1 MVVEASARP
10 GGSRYRCKFFFSFHF
25 WFLILLHLLWLLL
38 LIRHNGLAKKNFNN
52 ELFCGRVFYA
62 LHKWMKRRRYRY
74 ENNKYGEDNGFNA
87 FSRKVWAQYDDD
99 TPHNVSYS
107 RVNKEKLLHFSFSFF
122 SSLSAIIVFV
132 FFPRCNFQCTHSVRH
147 KEGPFFCS
155 QFQLLKLSLSLSL
168 SIIVRHYT
176 TITASLPPFIS
187 T

>member
-1 MVVEASARP
+1 MQ
-10 GGSRYRCKFFFSFHF
+10 
-25 WFLILLHLLWLLL
+25 ILLFTSDFYFYSDYYYCQYWSDTMGWREKKLQQWTVLWSGIL
-38 LIRHNGLAKKNFNN
+38 
-52 ELFCGRVFYA
+52 CA
-62 LHKWMKRRRYRY
+62 LHIWMKRRRYRY

-107 RVNKEKLLHFSFSFF
+107 RVNKEKLLH
-122 SSLSAIIVFV
+122 SSLSLSSLLYPRLLYLY

-155 QFQLLKLSLSLSL
+155 QFQLLKLSLSHSLTHSL